1 MDSEREYRSGGRVPL
16 PGWEDPA
23 AARPPAPGAARENGV
38 RQLRRMSAWSAAA
51 LIVGTGAAT
60 AAFAHGYAHPAQ
72 VASPAAAAGTTT
84 GTGGTGGTGAAG
96 QSASGPGVTHSV
108 ATTSASGVT
117 TVTTTRT
124 AGGKTVV
131 THVRRGPVYQDN

>member
-1 MDSEREYRSGGRVPL
+1 MDPEQEYRGSGRVPL
-16 PGWEDPA
+16 PDWEDSAERQRIAPA
-23 AARPPAPGAARENGV
+23 SARENGI

-60 AAFAHGYAHPAQ
+60 AAFAHGFT
-72 VASPAAAAGTTT
+72 PAARATGPAVAGTS
-84 GTGGTGGTGAAG
+84 GGAAG
-96 QSASGPGVTHSV
+96 ASAATAHGGPAVTHPV

-124 AGGKTVV
+124 VSGNTVV
-131 THVRRGPVYQDN
+131 TQVQRPPAYQDN

>member
-1 MDSEREYRSGGRVPL
+1 MDAEREHRGGGRVPL
-16 PGWEDPA
+16 PDWDDSAAGQPA
-23 AARPPAPGAARENGV
+23 APTSVRANGV

-60 AAFAHGYAHPAQ
+60 VAFAHGFT
-72 VASPAAAAGTTT
+72 PAAQATAPAPAGLSNGTTGASAAT
-84 GTGGTGGTGAAG
+84 AHGGPA
-96 QSASGPGVTHSV
+96 VNHSV

-124 AGGKTVV
+124 VGGKTVV
-131 THVRRGPVYQDN
+131 THVQRPPAYQDN